1 MSVQGRED
9 ESEIDPWEDPSFEL
23 YHVTDRYGFLHEH
36 SLPRSQGEAESKALH
51 VELERTQKW
60 LKMLTKWAKYFPG
73 EKVSRRVYK
82 GIPDSL
88 RGEIWCRIL
97 NVYRIK
103 QEQKNVYHEMRMRA
117 LQWSPDIRQIDLDVN
132 RTFRDHIMFRKRYDV
147 KQEDLFHVLAAYSMY
162 NTEVGYCQG
171 MSQIAALLLM
181 YLNEEDAFWAMSSL
195 MSDRRHALHGF
206 FIPCFPK
213 LIRFQEHHDRIL
225 KKFLPKLHKHLDKQG
240 IPASLYTIKWFMQ
253 CFLDRVPFHLTLRL
267 WDVYMLEGE
276 RLLVA
281 MSYTLLK
288 MHKRRLLKMSM
299 EELVGFL
306 QGSLVK
312 DFGYDDDQ
320 VMDALR
326 VSLEELRKAKMD
338 IPPNLQ
344 PNELPQKPFGLFVP
358 PSVEQ
363 ILGRRTL
370 RSESEIINGELS
382 DDDDLHP
389 MVPPDGGPAFVPGS
403 SRASVRSRRS
413 VREAENHASILA
425 EIADVAEPPISNRQP
440 LGFVDTFEMLNK
452 MEDGVEMRDNGGY
465 DRHVRR
471 TSPSNNSDYD
481 NLNSTEKDSETNAN
495 ADSVFD
501 DEITQHQGRTYI
513 KVNGFREQSPNG
525 NHGYHAAE
533 GDVSGV
539 RNKPGINGP
548 QWTSNRPTGTR
559 NEPAYSTNGPTG
571 PRSTSSSK
579 TYHQSAETVMHNG
592 YSDSRGR
599 VSPRKVVTTSKTTGD
614 IHTSYL

>member
-1 MSVQGRED
+1 
-9 ESEIDPWEDPSFEL
+9 
-23 YHVTDRYGFLHEH
+23 
-36 SLPRSQGEAESKALH
+36 
-51 VELERTQKW
+51 
-60 LKMLTKWAKYFPG
+60 
-73 EKVSRRVYK
+73 
-82 GIPDSL
+82 
-88 RGEIWCRIL
+88 
-97 NVYRIK
+97 
-103 QEQKNVYHEMRMRA
+103 
-117 LQWSPDIRQIDLDVN
+117 
-132 RTFRDHIMFRKRYDV
+132 
-147 KQEDLFHVLAAYSMY
+147 
-162 NTEVGYCQG
+162 
-171 MSQIAALLLM
+171 
-181 YLNEEDAFWAMSSL
+181 
-195 MSDRRHALHGF
+195 
-206 FIPCFPK
+206 
-213 LIRFQEHHDRIL
+213 
-225 KKFLPKLHKHLDKQG
+225 
-240 IPASLYTIKWFMQ
+240 
-253 CFLDRVPFHLTLRL
+253 
-267 WDVYMLEGE
+267 
-276 RLLVA
+276 
-281 MSYTLLK
+281 
-288 MHKRRLLKMSM
+288 MSM

-312 DFGYDDDQ
+312 DFGFDDDQ

-382 DDDDLHP
+382 DDDDDLHP

-403 SRASVRSRRS
+403 SRASQRSRRS

-425 EIADVAEPPISNRQP
+425 EIADVAEPPISKRKP

-481 NLNSTEKDSETNAN
+481 NLNSAERDSETNAN

-548 QWTSNRPTGTR
+548 QWTNNRTTGTR
-559 NEPAYSTNGPTG
+559 NEVAYSRNGPTG

-614 IHTSYL
+614 IHMSYL